1 VAPRKNLHAG
11 FTTGSR
17 RDHGSDRLSPL
28 PGQTRPTEMEEMHA
42 MNTTP
47 NRRSG
52 TAVRVALLALVTLV
66 VLLARAAPA
75 AAQVGSLYYR
85 EVEKDGRVYVFNTP
99 EKFKLWE
106 ASGDMGVSIT
116 LIGRGPNGETVVA
129 ENETALDLYLFKHG
143 LEAFD
148 RPTPKPTPTPPPTVL
163 KVADGELKFGM
174 LLQAWYVGDDSQPGT
189 GTSYLGNTTGNNTF
203 RLRRGELKLSGKI
216 NKSWGFEL
224 MVDPAKS
231 QTFTAGSDDKILQD
245 LAIAYIGLKGH
256 EFGIGQKKIAL
267 TEEGL
272 RSSSEID
279 FAERARITRVI
290 GDQRQAGL
298 FYKGEFGE
306 KFGAYAS
313 ITNGTFSNVND
324 DNDLLFTAARFDF
337 KPVKGMVLGVSGG
350 TGSAQVDH
358 RTRDR
363 LGAHFRWDGTETLP
377 LWLRFE
383 YGTAT
388 DGQGAGKADIDR
400 AGYYGSALC
409 TFAKQFQVGVRYE
422 EYDQNTEVDN
432 DKLRIITGGFHYLI
446 KGKNINLKADWM
458 GIEQEGR
465 TVNNVPDEQYNQF
478 VFAAQLAF

>member
-1 VAPRKNLHAG
+1 MK
-11 FTTGSR
+11 TTS
-17 RDHGSDRLSPL
+17 
-28 PGQTRPTEMEEMHA
+28 
-42 MNTTP
+42 

-66 VLLARAAPA
+66 VLLAQAAPA
-75 AAQVGSLYYR
+75 GAQVGSLYYK
-85 EVEKDGRVYVFNTP
+85 EVEKEGRIYVFNTP

-163 KVADGELKFGM
+163 KVADGELKLGL
-174 LLQAWYVGDDSQPGT
+174 LLQGWYVGDDSERGS
-189 GTSYLGNTTGNNTF
+189 GTSYLGNPTGGNTF
-203 RLRRGELKLSGKI
+203 RLRRAEMKLSGKVT
-216 NKSWGFEL
+216 KAWGFEV
-224 MVDPAKS
+224 MIDPAKS

-245 LAIAYIGLKGH
+245 LAVTYIGLKGH
-256 EFGIGQKKIAL
+256 EFGMGQKKIAL

-272 RSSSEID
+272 RSSSELD
-279 FAERARITRVI
+279 FAERSRITRVV
-290 GDQRQAGL
+290 GDQRQLGL
-298 FYKGEFGE
+298 FYKGDFGE

-337 KPVKGMVLGVSGG
+337 KPVKGLALGVSGG
-350 TGSAQVDH
+350 TGASGADH

-383 YGTAT
+383 YGAAT

-400 AGYYGSALC
+400 AGFYGSALY
-409 TFAKQFQVGVRYE
+409 TFAKQFQFGVRYE
-422 EYDQNTEVDN
+422 EYDQNTDVDN
-432 DKLRIITGGFHYLI
+432 DMLRIVTAGFHYLI

-465 TVNNVPDEQYNQF
+465 KVNNVLDEQYNQF
-478 VFAAQLAF
+478 VLAAQVAF

>member
-1 VAPRKNLHAG
+1 MDTSSHRCSGISVSVVFLVAVTL
-11 FTTGSR
+11 
-17 RDHGSDRLSPL
+17 
-28 PGQTRPTEMEEMHA
+28 
-42 MNTTP
+42 
-47 NRRSG
+47 
-52 TAVRVALLALVTLV
+52 VALLAQ
-66 VLLARAAPA
+66 PA
-75 AAQVGSLYYR
+75 SAQVGSLYYK
-85 EVEKDGRVYVFNTP
+85 EVEKDGRIYVFNTP
-99 EKFKLWE
+99 ERFKLWE
-106 ASGDMGVSIT
+106 GSGEMGVSIT

-143 LEAFD
+143 LEAYD

-174 LLQAWYVGDDSQPGT
+174 LLQAWYVGDDSEPST
-189 GTSYLGNTTGNNTF
+189 GVSYLGNTTGNNTF
-203 RLRRGELKLSGKI
+203 RLRRAEFKMSGRI
-216 NKSWGFEL
+216 TKSWGFEL

-279 FAERARITRVI
+279 FAERARITRVV

-306 KFGAYAS
+306 KFGVWAS
-313 ITNGTFSNVND
+313 ITNGTLSNTND
-324 DNDLLFTAARFDF
+324 DSNDTLFSAARFDF
-337 KPVKGMVLGVSGG
+337 KPAKGLVLGVSGA

-363 LGAHFRWDGTETLP
+363 VGAHFRWDGTETLP

-383 YGTAT
+383 YAVAT

-400 AGYYGSALC
+400 EGFYGSALY
-409 TFAKQFQVGVRYE
+409 TFAKQFRVGLRFE
-422 EYDQNTEVDN
+422 EYDQNTDA
-432 DKLRIITGGFHYLI
+432 DDDTLRIVTTGFHYLI
-446 KGKNINLKADWM
+446 KGKNLNLKADWM
-458 GIEQEGR
+458 AIEQEGR
-465 TVNNVPDEQYNQF
+465 TINGVPDEQYNQF